1 MTQNCFRYQKKIST
15 YDKQQWEKTV
25 EQRILSGFIHVPLKN
40 TKLKTE
46 LIDVDLVR
54 GIEQQNIWFANLVY
68 SFYLFLID
76 TGSSFPKAKP
86 KQTLLTVLRL
96 AVLRLFL
103 LPVYAKWWVEQ
114 TSPKIF
120 IFLLALYVLQLFNW
134 SIYSYN
140 IHRTDYDAEV
150 VSDAIFSVIYLLID
164 AFSFVDFPA
173 HCIDNR
179 SGNTECIE
187 LTAIFDP
194 FTNRSN
200 GLH

>member
-1 MTQNCFRYQKKIST
+1 MGENGRTTYLKWLHPRSTQKYEIKNRIDWRWSSARYRTTTSSIRQFGSSISPF
-15 YDKQQWEKTV
+15 
-25 EQRILSGFIHVPLKN
+25 SHKN
-40 TKLKTE
+40 
-46 LIDVDLVR
+46 
-54 GIEQQNIWFANLVY
+54 
-68 SFYLFLID
+68 

-150 VSDAIFSVIYLLID
+150 VITTDFFFHLLK
-164 AFSFVDFPA
+164 
-173 HCIDNR
+173 
-179 SGNTECIE
+179 
-187 LTAIFDP
+187 
-194 FTNRSN
+194 FTNRFFFVSST
-200 GLH
+200 LYR